1 MKIRT
6 LHHILTAT
14 LALVATSGV
23 MAQTQSSRSAYFLE
37 GSTYRHELNPAFI
50 GERGYFSFPALGIT

>member
-50 GERGYFSFPALGIT
+50 G